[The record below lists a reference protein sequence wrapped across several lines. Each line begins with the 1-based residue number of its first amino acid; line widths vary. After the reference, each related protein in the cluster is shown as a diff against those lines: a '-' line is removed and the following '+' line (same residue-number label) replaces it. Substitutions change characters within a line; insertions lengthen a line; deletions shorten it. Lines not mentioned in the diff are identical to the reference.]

1 MNNLTAEQAIR
12 KIANSLINTHRPQLG
27 ACHSLAV
34 EASLEALAELADELA
49 LLDIYAELTKRLEIL
64 QGGQRPPVL
73 VGSTPSGDLD
83 FLKLFNEFAIANP
96 QAADEW
102 LFVEGRSSFTWCVDE
117 ERMVFQ
123 PQDDAAQVSVDDLP
137 FMDNPFFIGADM
149 ASGPDATV
157 IRQPITKEV
166 HLYQNRLS
174 VIRISF
180 FVLCQGC
187 LRTSI
192 CSKEKQ
198 YGMEFC
204 QCGGQWCGCANCH
217 ETISQLLSGE
227 RDQNKLG
234 LQVPISSWSPV
245 NGCVVVGGA
254 A

>member
-1 MNNLTAEQAIR
+1 MSN
-12 KIANSLINTHRPQLG
+12 
-27 ACHSLAV
+27 
-34 EASLEALAELADELA
+34 
-49 LLDIYAELTKRLEIL
+49 
-64 QGGQRPPVL
+64 
-73 VGSTPSGDLD
+73 DLM
-83 FLKLFNEFAIANP
+83 FLRLFNEFAAANP

-102 LFVEGRSSFTWCVDE
+102 LFAEGRGGFTWDLEE

-123 PQDDAAQVSVDDLP
+123 PQDDAAQEPVDDLP
-137 FMDNPFFIGADM
+137 FMDNPFFIGVDM
-149 ASGPDATV
+149 ASAPDETV
-157 IRQPITKEV
+157 FSKPMAKEPTSP
-166 HLYQNRLS
+166 NRLS

-198 YGMEFC
+198 YGMELC

-217 ETISQLLSGE
+217 ETISALLKGE
-227 RDQNKLG
+227 RDYNELG

-245 NGCVVVGGA
+245 NGCTVVGGA